1 MLGTMRG
8 PKNSTLM
15 IFIITAI
22 SDFLGVISSAKVAP
36 FSARFLK
43 TQKEAKP
50 GC

>member
-8 PKNSTLM
+8 PKLSTL
-15 IFIITAI
+15 IISIITAI

-36 FSARFLK
+36 ISALFLK
-43 TQKEAKP
+43 TQKEPKP